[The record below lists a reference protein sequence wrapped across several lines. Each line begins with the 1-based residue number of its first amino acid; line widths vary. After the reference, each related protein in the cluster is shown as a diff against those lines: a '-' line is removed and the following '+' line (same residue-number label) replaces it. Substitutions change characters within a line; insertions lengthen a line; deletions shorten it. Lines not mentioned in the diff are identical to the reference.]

1 MLLEVKVLLRVA
13 KMHLPMEE
21 PLALLTTFLTFLL
34 TLESSNGVVSVSGIM
49 KLFS

>member
-1 MLLEVKVLLRVA
+1 VLLEVKVLLRVA

-21 PLALLTTFLTFLL
+21 SLDLLTTFLTFLP
-34 TLESSNGVVSVSGIM
+34 TLESSNGVVSVSVIM